1 MTSIT
6 IFQNPDGV
14 TGFHCIGHSGYAKAG
29 QDIICA
35 AVSVLVINTV
45 NAIETFTSSPFHLET
60 EEESALIDFRFV
72 KKPDHDAALLTDTM
86 ILGLQGIQNTY
97 GNENFILDF
106 KEV

>member
-1 MTSIT
+1 MTTIT
-6 IFQNPDGV
+6 IFQNQSDV

-29 QDIICA
+29 EDIICA

-45 NAIETFTSSPFHLET
+45 NAIEKFTSSMFSLET
-60 EEESALIDFRFV
+60 EEESALIDFRFTQ
-72 KKPDHDAALLTDTM
+72 KADHDAELLINTM

-97 GNENFILDF
+97 GNEHFILDF

>member
-6 IFQNPDGV
+6 IFQNHDSV
-14 TGFHCIGHSGYAKAG
+14 SGFHCTGHSGYAKAG
-29 QDIICA
+29 KDIVCA

-60 EEESALIDFRFV
+60 EEESALIDFRFT
-72 KKPDHDAALLTDTM
+72 KKADHDAELLIKAM

-97 GNENFILDF
+97 GNKNLILDF